1 MSAVVEGAACR
12 ANISG
17 PGRRRRATVS
27 AVFGL
32 ISVGALVGA
41 VVLGASWPWRLTI
54 GLPAAAAAISGLQ
67 VRRNTC
73 VAHAATGSFEH
84 EDFTTTKVEAAFAE
98 ASRRVAATI
107 VRDGVLLGLAVSA
120 IAVLL
125 P

>member
-1 MSAVVEGAACR
+1 LFAAVA
-12 ANISG
+12 
-17 PGRRRRATVS
+17 
-27 AVFGL
+27 
-32 ISVGALVGA
+32 
-41 VVLGASWPWRLTI
+41 LGASGPWRLSV

-73 VAHAATGSFEH
+73 VAHGATGSFEH

-107 VRDGVLLGLAVSA
+107 VRDGVLVGVAVSVL
-120 IAVLL
+120 AVLL